1 MENWKERFEYIYVIE
16 ENKGEKYL
24 RKYDHT
30 TIVEELEYFISQEL
44 DKAREEGFNDGVEKT
59 VGIIQKEL
67 DELLLQKGGENYW
80 VGDILR
86 DCGYTVEKILP
97 KNMKGYLLKL
107 LKTKEEK

>member
-44 DKAREEGFNDGVEKT
+44 DKAREEGKRELIESINEAFQKK
-59 VGIIQKEL
+59 II
-67 DELLLQKGGENYW
+67 
-80 VGDILR
+80 
-86 DCGYTVEKILP
+86 
-97 KNMKGYLLKL
+97 
-107 LKTKEEK
+107 

>member
-44 DKAREEGFNDGVEKT
+44 DKAREEQFT
-59 VGIIQKEL
+59 QQEL
-67 DELLLQKGGENYW
+67 KRIEELLGFMLSDYPSSFWKPE
-80 VGDILR
+80 DKSI
-86 DCGYTVEKILP
+86 EKKLS
-97 KNMKGYLLKL
+97 KLKQ
-107 LKTKEEK
+107 

>member
-44 DKAREEGFNDGVEKT
+44 DKAREEGRVEERDR
-59 VGIIQKEL
+59 IFWEL
-67 DELLLQKGGENYW
+67 DGINCVDEA
-80 VGDILR
+80 
-86 DCGYTVEKILP
+86 LP
-97 KNMKGYLLKL
+97 KNYSAAGMQFGINRVKEIVLQEELSKLKQ
-107 LKTKEEK
+107 